1 MLSMFTVSGCLWFCY
16 DVSVFHKLRFGN
28 GCIAGGVK
36 NKANTPRHEQLVT
49 EGFKTTCDTR
59 EHSVREENKK
69 KRNFAS
75 SNTICL
81 KFQTITISLKLKY
94 HFSQAQISFISSSN
108 TISAKFKYISL
119 NYCI

>member
-1 MLSMFTVSGCLWFCY
+1 MLSMFTVNGCLWFCY

-69 KRNFAS
+69 KKKL
-75 SNTICL
+75 C
-81 KFQTITISLKLKY
+81 KLKYNLSQVPNHY
-94 HFSQAQISFISSSN
+94 HFSQAQIPFLSSSN